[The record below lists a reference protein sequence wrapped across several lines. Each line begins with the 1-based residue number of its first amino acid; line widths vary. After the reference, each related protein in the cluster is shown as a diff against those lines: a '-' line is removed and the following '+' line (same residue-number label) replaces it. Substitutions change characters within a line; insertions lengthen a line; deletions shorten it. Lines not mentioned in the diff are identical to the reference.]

1 MSENTMDDFVPR
13 QVAGVETEVVGK
25 EVLLYHPGETRA
37 VYLNPTAALI
47 WGLCDGNRA
56 VREIVRLI
64 GESYPD
70 AGKGLADE
78 VRATLKQMQESG
90 VIVDA

>member
-1 MSENTMDDFVPR
+1 MSENATDAFIPR
-13 QVAGVETEVVGK
+13 QASGVETEIVGK
-25 EVLLYHPGETRA
+25 EVLLYHPRQTRA

-47 WGLCDGNRA
+47 WGLCDGNRP

-78 VRATLKQMQESG
+78 VLATLKQMQESG